1 MCSSHNLYSVIQERT
16 PHLID
21 SSGVTHGVVL
31 KLLEGLENRGHHV
44 YMDNSYTSPT
54 LFTSLLQLGFGA
66 CGTVRINRRGMPK
79 EVTAAKL
86 KGDMT
91 SREVQKGTLALKW
104 QDKQPVVMLS
114 TINDNS

>member
-1 MCSSHNLYSVIQERT
+1 
-16 PHLID
+16 
-21 SSGVTHGVVL
+21 
-31 KLLEGLENRGHHV
+31 
-44 YMDNSYTSPT
+44 
-54 LFTSLLQLGFGA
+54 
-66 CGTVRINRRGMPK
+66 MPK

-86 KGDMT
+86 KKGDMT

>member
-1 MCSSHNLYSVIQERT
+1 
-16 PHLID
+16 
-21 SSGVTHGVVL
+21 
-31 KLLEGLENRGHHV
+31 
-44 YMDNSYTSPT
+44 MDNYYTSPT
-54 LFTSLLQLGFGA
+54 LFTSLLQLEFGS

-86 KGDMT
+86 KKGDMT